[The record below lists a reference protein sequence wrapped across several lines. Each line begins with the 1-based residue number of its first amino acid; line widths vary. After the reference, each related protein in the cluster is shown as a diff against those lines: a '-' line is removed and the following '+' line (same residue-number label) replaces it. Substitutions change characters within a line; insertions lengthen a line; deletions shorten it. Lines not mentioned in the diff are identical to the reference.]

1 MAHDETV
8 HSGDPGREPAAA
20 GGTGPAALGGA
31 GPEARAPVAGGPD
44 AGDALSTGT
53 GEAPADQEVAAAAN
67 GAEVAQEQ
75 LPPPPAC
82 PNGFIYT
89 VQPGDTLFLIAQRF
103 GVTLQALIAANP
115 QIPNPNVIFPGQQIC
130 VPTGVFPPP
139 PACPNGFIYTVQ
151 PGDTLFLIAQ
161 RFGVTLQALIAANPQ
176 IPNPNVIFPGQQ
188 ICVPTGVFPPP
199 PACPNGFI
207 YTVQPGDT
215 LFLIA
220 QRFGVTL
227 QALIAANPQIPNPN
241 VIFPGQQIC
250 VPTGG
255 APQVP
260 TVECCMLLF
269 RTANVPRG
277 PEAGGVARIFQ
288 SATGGANVLI
298 GTIDLPAP
306 TVFGGTTF
314 VAWLRGVAPDGRTV
328 KVPLVRTNPLLT
340 PRVWAGS
347 LAVPPG
353 QQLAPFNDLIV
364 TAELSPDVLQPSL
377 DRIVL
382 IGLFAQCQPQSANG
396 NTPLG
401 PGTGSGRLGRAGCCA

>member
-8 HSGDPGREPAAA
+8 HSGDPGRDPAAA
-20 GGTGPAALGGA
+20 GGTGPAIPGGA
-31 GPEARAPVAGGPD
+31 GPEARAPVAGRPD

-115 QIPNPNVIFPGQQIC
+115 QIPDPNTIFPGQQIC
-130 VPTGVFPPP
+130 VPAGVTLPPP
-139 PACPNGFIYTVQ
+139 PPCPNGFIYTVQ

-161 RFGVTLQALIAANPQ
+161 RFGVS
-176 IPNPNVIFPGQQ
+176 
-188 ICVPTGVFPPP
+188 
-199 PACPNGFI
+199 
-207 YTVQPGDT
+207 
-215 LFLIA
+215 
-220 QRFGVTL
+220 L

-288 SATGGANVLI
+288 SATAGANVLI

-347 LAVPPG
+347 LALPPG